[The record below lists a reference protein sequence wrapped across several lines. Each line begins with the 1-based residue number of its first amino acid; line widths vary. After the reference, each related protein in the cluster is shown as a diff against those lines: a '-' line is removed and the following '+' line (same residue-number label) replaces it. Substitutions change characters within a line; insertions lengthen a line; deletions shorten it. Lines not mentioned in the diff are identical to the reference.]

1 MFIGITFAR
10 SPFSMNMNDSIKI
23 DFLKSILGQTCSM
36 ALGILFLSLSGCGSG
51 GEGAPTISTTSTAS
65 GVTASLAWDPVQP
78 QAGQPSILG
87 YYIYYGRQSS
97 GHPGSCSYEDVT
109 FVTAPYGTVRGLA
122 TGNRYY
128 FAVSAYN
135 GVEGNCSN
143 EVFTDT

>member
-1 MFIGITFAR
+1 
-10 SPFSMNMNDSIKI
+10 MNNSIKI
-23 DFLKSILGQTCSM
+23 DFLKSIVGQSCAM

-51 GEGAPTISTTSTAS
+51 GEGGPTISTNSTAS

-78 QAGQPSILG
+78 PAGQPSILG

-97 GHPGSCSYEDVT
+97 GQPGSCSYEDVA
-109 FVTAPYGTVRGLA
+109 FVTAPYGTVTGLD
-122 TGNRYY
+122 TGSRYY

-135 GVEGNCSN
+135 GVQGSCSN